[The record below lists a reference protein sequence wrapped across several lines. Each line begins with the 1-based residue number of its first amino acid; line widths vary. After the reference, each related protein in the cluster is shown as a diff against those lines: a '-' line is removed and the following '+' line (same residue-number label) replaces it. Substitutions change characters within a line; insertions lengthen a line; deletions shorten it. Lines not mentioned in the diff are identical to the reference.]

1 MVWFVLRE
9 SAEWASW
16 RSASSSRREV
26 REIRRV
32 RVSLSDFRYENLS
45 MNIGLYCYL

>member
-26 REIRRV
+26 REIRRA
-32 RVSLSDFRYENLS
+32 RVSLSDFRCN
-45 MNIGLYCYL
+45 MRFVNGR